1 MVVIE
6 IDEGIVAVKLD
17 EDENEVIKRFASK
30 QDILEREALKY
41 LIQKG
46 LQYGRT
52 VS

>member
-1 MVVIE
+1 MVITE
-6 IDEGIVAVKLD
+6 ISTNVWAMEVN
-17 EDENEVIKRFASK
+17 EDEYEIIKRFASK